1 MHPVRG
7 PRWISFRL
15 NGILYIQEVRRLP
28 GGSLV
33 ASLSHIQLCATP
45 WTIAHQAPLS
55 MGISKQEFWSQ
66 LTFPSPG
73 DIPDPG
79 IKPHLLHICLFYVGK
94 LWEIVQFSH
103 AVMSNSL
110 RPHGLQHDR
119 LPCPSPTPT
128 AYSNS
133 CPSSRW
139 CHPTTSSTVIPFS
152 CLQSFPV
159 SGFFSNESVLCF
171 R

>member
-1 MHPVRG
+1 MHLVRG
-7 PRWISFRL
+7 LRWISFRL

-28 GGSLV
+28 GGGLV

-79 IKPHLLHICLFYVGK
+79 IKPHLLHICLFYV
-94 LWEIVQFSH
+94 
-103 AVMSNSL
+103 
-110 RPHGLQHDR
+110 
-119 LPCPSPTPT
+119 
-128 AYSNS
+128 
-133 CPSSRW
+133 
-139 CHPTTSSTVIPFS
+139 
-152 CLQSFPV
+152 
-159 SGFFSNESVLCF
+159 
-171 R
+171 